1 MLHRLHALVEHRVIA
16 TDGEA
21 GRVQDFLFDDKTWMI
36 HYLVVDV
43 KRWPLDTEMIL
54 PVTAIKQLD
63 WENKSL
69 YLELTKEQVRE
80 SPDADTK
87 EPVSR
92 QQEMAMMDYFGK
104 LAYWVDRRTPMT
116 SSMPTG
122 MNTRCVPK
130 GIRTYDASPIW
141 KVMTCGVQT
150 AKSGTWTTS
159 SWTMPPGTWA
169 IWRRRPGNGFSADQS
184 WSLRAGSSRFRG
196 QIVKFVCIT
205 PGKASKTDPG
215 PRSGF
220 IRREQTS
227 SPQPNPLLCML
238 DGLQMGRW
246 KSRRKRSSEVK
257 R

>member
-43 KRWPLDTEMIL
+43 KRWLSQHEVIL
-54 PVTAIKQLD
+54 PLTAIKQLD

-104 LAYWVDRRTPMT
+104 LAYWVDRRAPMT

-122 MNTRCVPK
+122 MNYPTRSKGDSHLRCVSNLK
-130 GIRTYDASPIW
+130 GYDVLGTDGEIGHLDDFILDDASW
-141 KVMTCGVQT
+141 HMGYLEVK
-150 AKSGTWTTS
+150 
-159 SWTMPPGTWA
+159 
-169 IWRRRPGNGFSADQS
+169 
-184 WSLRAGSSRFRG
+184 AG
-196 QIVKFVCIT
+196 KW
-205 PGKASKTDPG
+205 
-215 PRSGF
+215 
-220 IRREQTS
+220 
-227 SPQPNPLLCML
+227 LLCQSVL
-238 DGLQMGRW
+238 VPTRW
-246 KSRRKRSSEVK
+246 VNSVSWANRQVRLHHTREGV
-257 R
+257 